1 MSNRAACR
9 CSNPR
14 RADYPDKQ
22 GNQGN
27 RRRPY
32 QIRVIPF
39 ASRRPKPPAAFSTP
53 QGIALRRRAMQGN
66 GARRRAM
73 CACVCVLLRA
83 CVCES
88 SQNRAG
94 PGVHLSQTS
103 GVVMLS
109 ACTRMRVYVHAR
121 APPPPPRH
129 PPATAAIR
137 AKLSSESGGGRPQ
150 TVLCPA
156 FDPECHGAPVNA
168 PVPACCCSFRRAGCA
183 GNSGARPA
191 RCDLQLYRQGA

>member
-1 MSNRAACR
+1 MAWLCLRCIVSPPCANKWFVALLSNRAACR

-14 RADYPDKQ
+14 RADYPDIQ

-73 CACVCVLLRA
+73 CACVCALSCVRVCVWGALSVPPVEAGGRRRRRLLFSRRRRAARWVQLCVVHAGAGRVRCLLPPALFPLLRA
-83 CVCES
+83 LIRSRCS
-88 SQNRAG
+88 
-94 PGVHLSQTS
+94 
-103 GVVMLS
+103 
-109 ACTRMRVYVHAR
+109 
-121 APPPPPRH
+121 PR
-129 PPATAAIR
+129 PT
-137 AKLSSESGGGRPQ
+137 PQ
-150 TVLCPA
+150 
-156 FDPECHGAPVNA
+156 
-168 PVPACCCSFRRAGCA
+168 S
-183 GNSGARPA
+183 
-191 RCDLQLYRQGA
+191 

>member
-1 MSNRAACR
+1 MALPCLHCIVPPPCANKWRVALLSNRAACR

-39 ASRRPKPPAAFSTP
+39 ASRRPKPPATFSTP
-53 QGIALRRRAMQGN
+53 QGIALHRRAMQGN

-121 APPPPPRH
+121 APLPPF
-129 PPATAAIR
+129 
-137 AKLSSESGGGRPQ
+137 SSSSCYRSHSGQ
-150 TVLCPA
+150 A
-156 FDPECHGAPVNA
+156 
-168 PVPACCCSFRRAGCA
+168 
-183 GNSGARPA
+183 
-191 RCDLQLYRQGA
+191 